1 METSPRIQS
10 VFSQK
15 LDRAVFATY
24 FLGAIVPLSALAL
37 VAHRYVLPVFD
48 GDRFAFI
55 ALVGGIMGVGVLS
68 LAAFF
73 GLRRITRTA
82 LDRMDADNAS
92 LSTILSASQ
101 NLSTA
106 PHSQAVAEAGAACAL
121 DLTKAKVAFLLLQS
135 DPQKPIAPVASAGA
149 KPQSSYQAFQAEIS
163 QGVDAAL
170 RAQKPITVKGATTQ
184 AEGVPRLTAAL
195 VVPLR
200 ADSGLTGAFVV
211 VQTDPGAE
219 FDPAARDA
227 LSTLA
232 ALTSVALNNADL
244 RDVQRNFFSHVTEL
258 LATALDAH
266 VDGRRGHA
274 TRVAQLANRL
284 GREMALEEG
293 VLQRL
298 HFASLLHDIGMLKV
312 DPSKQRDPNHNRRH
326 VTVGHRM
333 LAGIRLWHDVAPI
346 VLYHHEWFDG
356 HGYPEGLVGD
366 TIPLEAR
373 IIAVADAYD
382 AMIRDDVQH
391 VGLGIEEALEELRDC
406 AGKQFDPKVVV
417 AFASLAER
425 SEIPS

>member
-1 METSPRIQS
+1 MPR
-10 VFSQK
+10 
-15 LDRAVFATY
+15 
-24 FLGAIVPLSALAL
+24 LSA
-37 VAHRYVLPVFD
+37 
-48 GDRFAFI
+48 
-55 ALVGGIMGVGVLS
+55 
-68 LAAFF
+68 
-73 GLRRITRTA
+73 GLI
-82 LDRMDADNAS
+82 
-92 LSTILSASQ
+92 
-101 NLSTA
+101 
-106 PHSQAVAEAGAACAL
+106 
-121 DLTKAKVAFLLLQS
+121 
-135 DPQKPIAPVASAGA
+135 
-149 KPQSSYQAFQAEIS
+149 
-163 QGVDAAL
+163 
-170 RAQKPITVKGATTQ
+170 
-184 AEGVPRLTAAL
+184 
-195 VVPLR
+195 VPLR
-200 ADSGLTGAFVV
+200 AEFGLTGAFVV

-284 GREMALEEG
+284 GRELDLEEA

-312 DPSKQRDPNHNRRH
+312 DPSKQRDPKHNRRH

-333 LAGIRLWHDVAPI
+333 LAGIRLWQEIAPI

-391 VGLGIEEALEELRDC
+391 VGLSIEEALEELRDC